1 MPDARITIEGRVA
14 SDPRFGTTQAGKP
27 VGNLRILA
35 GRSRKDE
42 QGNWQTLSTTA
53 YEAAFWEAH
62 HDLMAGLGAQKGDS
76 VIVSGTVSGVESY
89 QGQNGESLTVKVN
102 ADGLRVFPKQQQG
115 GYSQPQQGYGQQA
128 PQQGYAAPQGDPWA
142 GGQAAPQG
150 GYQDGP
156 PPF

>member
-14 SDPRFGTTQAGKP
+14 SDPRFGTTQSGKP

-76 VIVSGTVSGVESY
+76 VVVTGTISGVESY

-102 ADGLRVFPKQQQG
+102 ADGLRVFPKLQGQRPPQQG
-115 GYSQPQQGYGQQA
+115 GYDQQSQGTPQS
-128 PQQGYAAPQGDPWA
+128 DPWA
-142 GGQAAPQG
+142 GGGNQG
-150 GYQDGP
+150 GYDDTP

>member
-14 SDPRFGTTQAGKP
+14 SDPRFGQTQGGKP

-76 VIVSGTVSGVESY
+76 VVVTGTISGVESY
-89 QGQNGESLTVKVN
+89 QGQNGESLTV
-102 ADGLRVFPKQQQG
+102 
-115 GYSQPQQGYGQQA
+115 
-128 PQQGYAAPQGDPWA
+128 
-142 GGQAAPQG
+142 
-150 GYQDGP
+150 
-156 PPF
+156 